1 MYRDEVVY
9 PLQADLRI
17 VRRST
22 IERKQM
28 STKTTFKRIALVA
41 VAALGFGVLS
51 TVPSSATVAGATVT
65 VTNGAASTL
74 LADSTTAATITLGWT
89 ATAGVTDSFTA
100 QVAYRALAPVSAA
113 AATPKILYSDSSTST
128 TNNIVVDTETVGTGT
143 AASKVFAR
151 GAAIDFDKVLSIRS
165 ATDLGV
171 THSAT
176 FKVYLG
182 DTSTKV
188 VAGTYKF
195 NVITTIGAVISITPF
210 DIVVTAPAAVV
221 AVPAAGS
228 AKAYLQTQTGNSAPT
243 FTGVVADSATTGSH
257 LVGTV
262 VGQIQVSN
270 FTSADAVA
278 SDTITVKM
286 TGVGYL
292 TTVSPTTSIVTGRE
306 FTLLNEDVALM
317 NVIADGSSGTGTIT
331 ITTEKGASFVK
342 TVTFYDQKPTKAV
355 ATVAKA
361 YIKAGIGQVDD
372 VFSVVV
378 TDTAGTAITN
388 ATVSAAVTDT
398 ATTVGG
404 VATCDA
410 YDVTDKV
417 YYCHVKGLSTTKFGP
432 VAYTIKATGNDAA
445 KTVVSTTATV
455 TFADNVATK
464 AVLSG
469 PASAAPG
476 ASVEYTLT
484 LTEKNGYPV
493 ADQTYGVGSEG
504 GVLFASVVA
513 SGWSPAPFAT
523 TDSFTAKSGV
533 ITSKGT
539 MPIAGTATGTWTLVG
554 DGLQTLAANAIDKT
568 IGKTTVTVSTEA
580 ANAAAD
586 AATQA
591 AEEAAAAAQD
601 ATDAALDAT
610 TAAEAAGA
618 LAQEAVDAVAELSA
632 QVTTLIAALK
642 KQITTLTNLVIKI
655 QKKVKA

>member
-1 MYRDEVVY
+1 
-9 PLQADLRI
+9 
-17 VRRST
+17 
-22 IERKQM
+22 M

-89 ATAGVTDSFTA
+89 ATAGATDSFTA

-113 AATPKILYSDSSTST
+113 AATPQILYSDSSTST
-128 TNNIVVDTETVGTGT
+128 TNNIVVDTETVGSGT

-151 GAAIDFDKVLSIRS
+151 GAAIAFNTGLSIRS
-165 ATDLGV
+165 ASDAGV

-195 NVITTIGAVISITPF
+195 NVLTTIGGEVTITPF

-257 LVGTV
+257 VAGTV
-262 VGQIQVSN
+262 VGQIRVSN
-270 FTSADAVA
+270 FTSADAAA

-292 TTVSPTTSIVTGRE
+292 TTLSPSTVVTGRE
-306 FTLLNEDVALM
+306 FTILNEDVLLM

-355 ATVAKA
+355 ATVSKA
-361 YIKAGIGQVDD
+361 FIKAGTGQVDN
-372 VFSVVV
+372 VFLVAV
-378 TDTAGTAITN
+378 TDAAGTAVTDAVVT
-388 ATVSAAVTDT
+388 ATVTDT

-404 VATCDA
+404 AATCLTT
-410 YDVTDKV
+410 YDTTDKGF
-417 YYCHVKGLSTTKFGP
+417 YCHVKGLSTTKFGP
-432 VAYTIKATGNDAA
+432 VAYTITATGADAA
-445 KTVVSTTATV
+445 KTAVKTSATV

-464 AVLSG
+464 AVLAG

-476 ASVEYTLT
+476 AAVDYTIT

-493 ADQTYGVGSEG
+493 ADQVYGVGNAPG
-504 GVLFASVVA
+504 GVLFATRVA
-513 SGWSPAPFAT
+513 SGWSTAPFAT

-539 MPIAGTATGTWTLVG
+539 MPIAGTATGTWTLAG
-554 DGLQTLAANAIDKT
+554 DGLQLLATDAIDKT
-568 IGKTTVTVSTEA
+568 IGKTTLTVSTET

-642 KQITTLTNLVIKI
+642 KQITTLTNLVI
-655 QKKVKA
+655 